1 VNSRRAVRRKEE
13 EMSTTALPSAS
24 KRAASARAA
33 ESPVM
38 NPYLAGFGIGV
49 MLLLAFLIMG
59 RGLGA
64 TAAFGS
70 IVAAMSGAI
79 APEWTAANPALKGYF
94 ADPPAT
100 NWTLYLIGGAFVGA
114 LVSALLAGR
123 VRFRVERGP
132 HLSVQARLAL
142 AFFGGAVAAAGAKLA
157 KGCTSGQALTGGAQL
172 NVGSWVFMLA
182 VFAGAYLLAY
192 FVRKEWR

>member
-1 VNSRRAVRRKEE
+1 
-13 EMSTTALPSAS
+13 MSATAMPSAS
-24 KRAASARAA
+24 KASVPACSAQSR
-33 ESPVM
+33 VM

-49 MLLLAFLIMG
+49 ILLLAFLIMG

-70 IVAAMSGAI
+70 IVAAIAGAI
-79 APEWTAANPALKGYF
+79 SPEWTAANPALKGYF

-100 NWTLYLIGGAFVGA
+100 NWTLYLLVGAFVGA
-114 LVSALLAGR
+114 FVSAWLAGR
-123 VRFRVERGP
+123 LRPRIERGP
-132 HLSVQARLAL
+132 HMSARTRLAL
-142 AFFGGAVAAAGAKLA
+142 AFFGGAVAAVGAKLA

-172 NVGSWVFMLA
+172 NLGSWIFMLS

>member
-1 VNSRRAVRRKEE
+1 MGATAV
-13 EMSTTALPSAS
+13 P
-24 KRAASARAA
+24 AASRGSAPACGMQSR
-33 ESPVM
+33 VM

-49 MLLLAFLIMG
+49 ILLLAFLIMG

-70 IVAAMSGAI
+70 IVAAIAGAI
-79 APEWTAANPALKGYF
+79 SPEWTAANPALTGYF

-114 LVSALLAGR
+114 FVSAWLAGR
-123 VRFRVERGP
+123 LRPRIERSP
-132 HLSVQARLAL
+132 HVSARTRLAL

-172 NVGSWVFMLA
+172 NLGSWIFMLS

>member
-1 VNSRRAVRRKEE
+1 MSAIASNSGGASCAVPQAASRRY
-13 EMSTTALPSAS
+13 
-24 KRAASARAA
+24 
-33 ESPVM
+33 M

-49 MLLLAFLIMG
+49 MLLLAFLVMG

-70 IVAAMSGAI
+70 LVAWASGLI
-79 APEWTAANPALKGYF
+79 APDWTAANPALKGYF

-100 NWTLYLIGGAFVGA
+100 NWTLYLIVGAFAGA
-114 LVSALLAGR
+114 LVSGLLARR
-123 VRFRVERGP
+123 VHWRIERGP
-132 HLSVQARLAL
+132 QLSVNTRLAL
-142 AFFGGAVAAAGAKLA
+142 AFFGGAVSAMGAKLA

-172 NVGSWVFMLA
+172 NVGSWIFMLS

>member
-1 VNSRRAVRRKEE
+1 MSALVSPTPGNAAGSCAVPQTGSR
-13 EMSTTALPSAS
+13 T
-24 KRAASARAA
+24 
-33 ESPVM
+33 M
-38 NPYLAGFGIGV
+38 NPYLAGVGIGV
-49 MLLLAFLIMG
+49 VLLLAFLFMG

-64 TAAFGS
+64 TGAIGS
-70 IVAAMSGAI
+70 IVAWFTGSV

-100 NWTLYLIGGAFVGA
+100 NWLVWLMVGAFAGA
-114 LVSALLAGR
+114 LFSATLAGR
-123 VRFRVERGP
+123 VRLRIERGP
-132 HLSVQARLAL
+132 HLSIQARLAF
-142 AFFGGAVAAAGAKLA
+142 AFMGGAIAAAGAKLA

>member
-1 VNSRRAVRRKEE
+1 
-13 EMSTTALPSAS
+13 
-24 KRAASARAA
+24 
-33 ESPVM
+33 M

-64 TAAFGS
+64 TAAIGS
-70 IVAAMSGAI
+70 VVAWASGLI
-79 APEWTAANPALKGYF
+79 SPEWTAANPALKGYY

-100 NWTLYLIGGAFVGA
+100 NWTLYLIVGAFFGA
-114 LVSALLAGR
+114 LVSALLAKR
-123 VRFRVERGP
+123 VHWRVERGP
-132 HLSVQARLAL
+132 HLSVNARLAL

-172 NVGSWVFMLA
+172 NVGSWIFMLS
-182 VFAGAYLLAY
+182 VFAGAYLLAF

>member
-1 VNSRRAVRRKEE
+1 
-13 EMSTTALPSAS
+13 
-24 KRAASARAA
+24 
-33 ESPVM
+33 M

-49 MLLLAFLIMG
+49 ILLLAFLIMG

-70 IVAAMSGAI
+70 IVAAVAGAVS
-79 APEWTAANPALKGYF
+79 PDWTAANPALKGYF

-100 NWTLYLIGGAFVGA
+100 NWTLYLIVGAFAGA
-114 LVSALLAGR
+114 LASGIAAVR
-123 VRFRVERGP
+123 VRWRIERGP
-132 HLSVQARLAL
+132 HLSAQARLAL
-142 AFFGGAVAAAGAKLA
+142 AFFGGAVAAVGAKLA

-172 NVGSWVFMLA
+172 NVGSWIFMLS

-192 FVRKEWR
+192 FVRRQWR

>member
-1 VNSRRAVRRKEE
+1 
-13 EMSTTALPSAS
+13 
-24 KRAASARAA
+24 
-33 ESPVM
+33 M

-64 TAAFGS
+64 TAAIGS
-70 IVAAMSGAI
+70 VVAWASGLV
-79 APEWTAANPALKGYF
+79 APDWTAANPALKGYF
-94 ADPPAT
+94 GDPPT
-100 NWTLYLIGGAFVGA
+100 SNWTVYLIVGAFVGA
-114 LVSALLAGR
+114 LVSALLARR
-123 VRFRVERGP
+123 VHWRIERGP
-132 HLSVQARLAL
+132 HLSVNARLAL

-172 NVGSWVFMLA
+172 NAGSWVFMLA
-182 VFAGAYLLAY
+182 VFAGAYLLAF

>member
-1 VNSRRAVRRKEE
+1 MSAIASSGEGASCAVPQSAARRH
-13 EMSTTALPSAS
+13 
-24 KRAASARAA
+24 
-33 ESPVM
+33 M

-64 TAAFGS
+64 TAAIGS
-70 IVAAMSGAI
+70 IVAWASGLV

-100 NWTLYLIGGAFVGA
+100 NWTLYLIVGAFFGA
-114 LVSALLAGR
+114 LVSALLAKR
-123 VRFRVERGP
+123 VHWRIERGP
-132 HLSVQARLAL
+132 HLSVNARLAL
-142 AFFGGAVAAAGAKLA
+142 AFFGGAVAAMGAKLA

-172 NVGSWVFMLA
+172 NVGSWIFMLS
-182 VFAGAYLLAY
+182 VFAGAYLLAF

>member
-1 VNSRRAVRRKEE
+1 MEKPRMDKTMSVNASR
-13 EMSTTALPSAS
+13 TASRPIAGPTVDRGLL
-24 KRAASARAA
+24 
-33 ESPVM
+33 

-49 MLLLAFLIMG
+49 LLLLAFLIMG

-70 IVAAMSGAI
+70 IVAAIAGAI

-100 NWTLYLIGGAFVGA
+100 NWTLYLMGGAFAGA
-114 LVSALLAGR
+114 LVSALAAGR
-123 VRFRVERGP
+123 MRLRVERGP
-132 HLSVQARLAL
+132 GLSARARLAA
-142 AFFGGAVAAAGAKLA
+142 AFLGGAVAAAGAKLA

-172 NVGSWVFMLA
+172 NVGSWIFMLA

-192 FVRKEWR
+192 FVRRQWR

>member
-1 VNSRRAVRRKEE
+1 
-13 EMSTTALPSAS
+13 
-24 KRAASARAA
+24 
-33 ESPVM
+33 M
-38 NPYLAGFGIGV
+38 NPYLAGFGLGV
-49 MLLLAFLIMG
+49 VLLLAFLIMG

-70 IVAAMSGAI
+70 LVAWASGLI
-79 APEWTAANPALKGYF
+79 SPEWTAANPALKGYY

-100 NWTLYLIGGAFVGA
+100 NWTLYLIVGAFVGA
-114 LVSALLAGR
+114 LVSALLARR
-123 VRFRVERGP
+123 VRWRIERGP
-132 HLSVQARLAL
+132 QLSVNARVAL
-142 AFFGGAVAAAGAKLA
+142 AFFGGAVAAMGAKLA

-172 NVGSWVFMLA
+172 NVGSWIFMLS

>member
-1 VNSRRAVRRKEE
+1 MSVSNPVPSRPYAPDVAHVTSSR
-13 EMSTTALPSAS
+13 
-24 KRAASARAA
+24 
-33 ESPVM
+33 VM
-38 NPYLAGFGIGV
+38 NPYLAGFGLGLV
-49 MLLLAFLIMG
+49 LLAAFLVMG

-70 IVAAMSGAI
+70 VVAAIAGAI
-79 APEWTAANPALKGYF
+79 SPDWTAASPALKNYF

-100 NWTLYLIGGAFVGA
+100 NWTFYLIAGAFVGA
-114 LVSALLAGR
+114 LVSGLLAHR
-123 VRFRVERGP
+123 ARFRIEHGP

-142 AFFGGAVAAAGAKLA
+142 AFCGGALAAIGAKLA

-192 FVRKEWR
+192 FVRKEWQ

>member
-1 VNSRRAVRRKEE
+1 MYRRRVDRGVEKS
-13 EMSTTALPSAS
+13 MSATALRTAS
-24 KRAASARAA
+24 KPAPLRAADRG
-33 ESPVM
+33 VM

-49 MLLLAFLIMG
+49 LLLLAFLIMG

-70 IVAAMSGAI
+70 IVAAIAGAI
-79 APEWTAANPALKGYF
+79 SPEWTAANPALKGYF

-100 NWTLYLIGGAFVGA
+100 NWTLYLIGGAFAGA
-114 LVSALLAGR
+114 LASALAAGR
-123 VRFRVERGP
+123 VRFRIERGP
-132 HLSVQARLAL
+132 HLSARARLAL

-172 NVGSWVFMLA
+172 NLGSWIFMLS
-182 VFAGAYLLAY
+182 VFAGAYLLAF